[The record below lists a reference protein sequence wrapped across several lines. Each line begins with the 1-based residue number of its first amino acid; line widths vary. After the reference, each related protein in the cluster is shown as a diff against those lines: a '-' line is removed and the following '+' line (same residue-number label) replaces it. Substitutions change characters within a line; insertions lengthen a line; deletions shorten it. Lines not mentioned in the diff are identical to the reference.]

1 MFLVCSENTFLSTK
15 KLLFYVQKQKD
26 VFKKVIQDMP
36 FLLIVLLVIL
46 FFFPFKNIQG
56 LSLICQN
63 LFMTIRNFKI
73 RIADILYLTFTIYSF
88 WHQNNYLDLY
98 SAKWMRHCQK
108 KINQWTLK
116 ENNAKKVILSEYIVY
131 IFYLLL
137 LLHLICNITP
147 AMQIVFTK
155 KKSSVNL
162 TLKWNVKNTYISY

>member
-88 WHQNNYLDLY
+88 
-98 SAKWMRHCQK
+98 
-108 KINQWTLK
+108 
-116 ENNAKKVILSEYIVY
+116 
-131 IFYLLL
+131 
-137 LLHLICNITP
+137 
-147 AMQIVFTK
+147 
-155 KKSSVNL
+155 
-162 TLKWNVKNTYISY
+162 

>member
-1 MFLVCSENTFLSTK
+1 
-15 KLLFYVQKQKD
+15 
-26 VFKKVIQDMP
+26 MP
-36 FLLIVLLVIL
+36 FLLIVLLLIL

-56 LSLICQN
+56 
-63 LFMTIRNFKI
+63 FKSHMPKLKI
-73 RIADILYLTFTIYSF
+73 KIGDILYLTFTIYSF

-98 SAKWMRHCQK
+98 SAKWMRHYQK
-108 KINQWTLK
+108 KNQWTLK